1 MCVIICIEDGKY
13 PSKATLEDA
22 ESMNSHG
29 GSIAWIDSK
38 GRKYYQKGIKAKA
51 ITKIIKKQLK
61 PKGITTAII
70 HFRIASVGNVNK
82 KLCHPFEITNR
93 VDLNL
98 SGERMT
104 TDLLFHNG
112 TWSEYAEEMLEFL
125 GKHNKPLK
133 IPYGEF
139 SDSRVMAYLAKRM
152 GIKQMA
158 KKVTGWNKIAVLTS
172 EGIKRY
178 GTGWVNFKGNTC
190 SNDYFVPT
198 QWSFSGSSF
207 KDEFNYGYGNTLDSY
222 GEGRTEGYLNDAEEE
237 VADTLKNDFGVT
249 DLEIDDWLAGGMSI
263 YDIEA
268 FLVNQESEMKQMLAD
283 EDEGNPQGLE
293 EIDNIKEQRL
303 AHQRRIDEECEI
315 SDNYQS
321 MRRGAI

>member
-13 PSKATLEDA
+13 PSKSTLEDA
-22 ESMNSHG
+22 ESMNCHG
-29 GSIAWIDSK
+29 GSIAWLDK
-38 GRKYYQKGIKAKA
+38 NGKKYYQKGIKAKA

-61 PKGITTAII
+61 PKGIKTAII

-82 KLCHPFEITNR
+82 KLCHPFEISNR

-112 TWSEYAEEMLEFL
+112 TWLEYAEEMLEFL

-152 GIKQMA
+152 GVRKMA

-172 EGIKRY
+172 DGIKRY
-178 GTGWVNFKGNTC
+178 GTGWVNFKGNKC

-198 QWSFSGSSF
+198 VTSWSYGGMGDYDFGDKSGS
-207 KDEFNYGYGNTLDSY
+207 KEYGG
-222 GEGRTEGYLNDAEEE
+222 GEYLNDEETL
-237 VADTLKNDFGVT
+237 VADSIKNVYDVT
-249 DLEIDDWLAGGMSI
+249 DEEINDYLAGGMSI
-263 YDIEA
+263 FDVEA
-268 FLVNQESEMKQMLAD
+268 MYEGAEITVAYEEDGELGMEEERLIPVDTDKQLSY
-283 EDEGNPQGLE
+283 Q
-293 EIDNIKEQRL
+293 KRL
-303 AHQRRIDEECEI
+303 DEECALSEAI
-315 SDNYQS
+315 EHT
-321 MRRGAI
+321 RRGAIW